1 MGCGGSAPKPDP
13 AIGQAALMNAQIAQ
27 ESFAV
32 GREQLAFER
41 EQWDK
46 LSPYYE
52 EMFKG
57 SVEDASKNRERSDFA
72 WDKYMKFGSGL
83 EDQFYRDAATYDSPA
98 ETARRE
104 GLASATVQKQI
115 DASRGDVTREIGR
128 MGGSAARAGQ
138 TLTDDANE
146 MALAKAGA
154 INQER
159 NNTKLT
165 GMALREGAVQV
176 ARGLPTMGLA
186 TGAAAQGNQ
195 GAAQGTAASGQGFR
209 AGGLA
214 MYSSPTSVGVNA
226 NNSTAAILN
235 AQYQNQMQGYQSNQS
250 TYGALA
256 GAGATL
262 GAAAFIF

>member
-1 MGCGGSAPKPDP
+1 
-13 AIGQAALMNAQIAQ
+13 MNAQIAQ

-83 EDQFYRDAATYDSPA
+83 EDQLYRDAATYDSPA

-115 DASRGDVTREIGR
+115 DASRGDVTCEIGR

-138 TLTDDANE
+138 QMTTDANE
-146 MALAKAGA
+146 LALAKAGA
-154 INQER
+154 INTER

-176 ARGLPTMGLA
+176 ARGLPTLGLA

-214 MYSSPTSVGVNA
+214 MYSSPTSLGINA
-226 NNSTAAILN
+226 NNSAANILN
-235 AQYQNQMQGYQSNQS
+235 QQNLGQLSAYGDRQSGIGS
-250 TYGALA
+250 MVGSGLA
-256 GAGATL
+256 AAGTV
-262 GAAAFIF
+262 AAAFI